1 VHVTF
6 GIPMAYVLVSFV
18 QKGDAEGR
26 RKPFQTHLLRGE
38 PVGKLLNV
46 YVVTAFLILVSTAV
60 AAFDFVDFAS
70 ISAGLAKV
78 FFIVVPVVFVV
89 STALGLAARRR
100 A

>member
-1 VHVTF
+1 
-6 GIPMAYVLVSFV
+6 ML
-18 QKGDAEGR
+18 EGR
-26 RKPFQTHLLRGE
+26 RKPLPNSLRGK
-38 PVGKLLNV
+38 PVGKSLNV
-46 YVVTAFLILVSTAV
+46 YLVTMFLILVATAV

-70 ISAGLAKV
+70 ICASLAKV